1 MRQVREKLYNYAVLV
16 FTVIEASD
24 PKISAQI
31 RHKDSKLLY
40 INTLHPLMS
49 RRNSGTACALKV

>member
-1 MRQVREKLYNYAVLV
+1 MRQVREKLYNYAVLA

-24 PKISAQI
+24 DRISAQI
-31 RHKDSKLLY
+31 RHKDAKLLY
-40 INTLHPLMS
+40 IHTLHLLTS